1 MKIAFEKS
9 AAKQIDPQASF
20 NLGLIFFISNSTSVH
35 PGRPPFMQALLSVLM
50 CRKRKFAC
58 FWFHCCHC
66 CIETRD
72 HCPTLSGSTC
82 QDLRKEIDLMNH
94 LSVAPTPQ
102 PPTPLFIKSMMITMI
117 IVVDAG
123 GMGEGQQMRRQF
135 DAGGGC
141 VYCPLFLVWGMY
153 LYNVQSM
160 QCARGAVRIV

>member
-1 MKIAFEKS
+1 MKIVFEKS

-20 NLGLIFFISNSTSVH
+20 NLGLIFFISNSTSFH
-35 PGRPPFMQALLSVLM
+35 PGRPLFMQAVLSVLM
-50 CRKRKFAC
+50 WRKSFIVATVASKP
-58 FWFHCCHC
+58 
-66 CIETRD
+66 RD

>member
-1 MKIAFEKS
+1 
-9 AAKQIDPQASF
+9 
-20 NLGLIFFISNSTSVH
+20 
-35 PGRPPFMQALLSVLM
+35 
-50 CRKRKFAC
+50 
-58 FWFHCCHC
+58 
-66 CIETRD
+66 
-72 HCPTLSGSTC
+72 
-82 QDLRKEIDLMNH
+82 MNH

>member
-1 MKIAFEKS
+1 
-9 AAKQIDPQASF
+9 
-20 NLGLIFFISNSTSVH
+20 
-35 PGRPPFMQALLSVLM
+35 
-50 CRKRKFAC
+50 
-58 FWFHCCHC
+58 
-66 CIETRD
+66 
-72 HCPTLSGSTC
+72 
-82 QDLRKEIDLMNH
+82 MNH

-141 VYCPLFLVWGMY
+141 VYCLLFLVWGMY

-160 QCARGAVRIV
+160 QCARGAVCIV